1 MVARATVTQ
10 VVLNYD
16 KWYLKV
22 VVTSQ
27 TDRASMTDDPNALGF
42 HHDDRIM
49 AFTVYTM
56 VHQDQLY
63 VDSSRGASRC
73 VELLRRGVE
82 AGAQR
87 PLSSALLV
95 SQEKSIGS
103 WYFAAAGGAHTRVT
117 ALAHCCIQLYSLI

>member
-27 TDRASMTDDPNALGF
+27 TDRASMTDDPNAVGF

-95 SQEKSIGS
+95 SQEKSILVLC
-103 WYFAAAGGAHTRVT
+103 GGRRRTHTRVT

>member
-49 AFTVYTM
+49 AFIYISCTLTRREVR
-56 VHQDQLY
+56 
-63 VDSSRGASRC
+63 RGASSYY
-73 VELLRRGVE
+73 VE
-82 AGAQR
+82 ASR
-87 PLSSALLV
+87 PGL
-95 SQEKSIGS
+95 KG
-103 WYFAAAGGAHTRVT
+103 R
-117 ALAHCCIQLYSLI
+117 